1 MASTCSSILDSNS
14 KWIAEELNKIGI
26 SVYQITSVQDDK
38 LHILK
43 ALKEA
48 EKNSDIIILTGGLGP
63 TKDDITK
70 KTIAEY
76 FNDVLKLEGEE
87 LTETEK
93 TFMLISKCM
102 ESIETEEENI
112 LLKDV
117 SDAEVNDFIESLNT
131 QQFGKVREYV
141 ENMPRVEKQIKFI
154 CGGCEKENNITLSGI
169 DDFF

>member
-1 MASTCSSILDSNS
+1 MSRE
-14 KWIAEELNKIGI
+14 WIYNNIFDLNDADKAEIFN
-26 SVYQITSVQDDK
+26 
-38 LHILK
+38 
-43 ALKEA
+43 
-48 EKNSDIIILTGGLGP
+48 NIIED
-63 TKDDITK
+63 TKQK
-70 KTIAEY
+70 
-76 FNDVLKLEGEE
+76 FR
-87 LTETEK
+87 
-93 TFMLISKCM
+93 M

-131 QQFGKVREYV
+131 QQFSKVREYV

>member
-1 MASTCSSILDSNS
+1 MSINRENGRKSSFRTDFLPFY
-14 KWIAEELNKIGI
+14 L
-26 SVYQITSVQDDK
+26 
-38 LHILK
+38 
-43 ALKEA
+43 
-48 EKNSDIIILTGGLGP
+48 
-63 TKDDITK
+63 
-70 KTIAEY
+70 
-76 FNDVLKLEGEE
+76 
-87 LTETEK
+87 
-93 TFMLISKCM
+93 
-102 ESIETEEENI
+102 SINFWTEEENI

>member
-1 MASTCSSILDSNS
+1 MLKSSQRDFIRRHIGPSEEDQNKMLNELGFKSLD
-14 KWIAEELNKIGI
+14 
-26 SVYQITSVQDDK
+26 D
-38 LHILK
+38 
-43 ALKEA
+43 
-48 EKNSDIIILTGGLGP
+48 
-63 TKDDITK
+63 
-70 KTIAEY
+70 
-76 FNDVLKLEGEE
+76 
-87 LTETEK
+87 
-93 TFMLISKCM
+93 LISK
-102 ESIETEEENI
+102 TVPENI